1 MGTYY
6 IPRNY
11 KGETR
16 ILYIFTIKSLITTAI
31 GGMIGAVFLLIFS
44 LINLKIVGIIITA
57 VFALIGFIVGALKIP
72 TLVAFPITKKV
83 GGEPI
88 GEIVMRYIKYKQTKR
103 IYLYID
109 SKEEQKKKIEKEKD
123 ANG

>member
-16 ILYIFTIKSLITTAI
+16 ILYIFSIKSLITTAI
-31 GGMIGAVFLLIFS
+31 GLAIGALFYFLFS
-44 LINLKIVGIIITA
+44 AMALNKVGIIIMAIFA
-57 VFALIGFIVGALKIP
+57 VIGYIIGAVKIP
-72 TLVAFPITKKV
+72 TIVSIPVTKKI

-88 GEIVMRYIKYKQTKR
+88 SEIIIRYIKFKKNR
-103 IYLYID
+103 KIYTYYD
-109 SKEEQKKKIEKEKD
+109 QVKNTKEEK
-123 ANG
+123 